1 MLDDIIELDEKVN
14 RDNFIYRQKG
24 TPDEK
29 FNTYDNASDLINKI
43 KNGEIKL
50 AQAKN
55 DQIRFK
61 SNLGEIKKGNN
72 KKKIKRAKKCTIQ
85 Y

>member
-29 FNTYDNASDLINKI
+29 FNTYDNASDLIDKM

-61 SNLGEIKKGNN
+61 SNLGGIKGGNN
-72 KKKIKRAKKCTIQ
+72 KKRSIEQIQCTIQ